1 MFQVSAKFPRSLA
14 AASESKASDHARSP
28 RGGTANQA
36 ARCSPCPHWLGRLAS
51 GFTLVELLVVI
62 AIIGI
67 LVALLLPAIQS
78 AREAARRMACQN
90 NVKQLALATHNY
102 ESTVKALPPA
112 LVFYGPG
119 DPRNSKWS
127 AQARLLPFLEEENF
141 ESHIDYSRDYETL
154 KFGDGLIGA
163 HRIRGYLCPSEERD
177 AVRLDA
183 NGAPVHY
190 PLNYGLNR
198 GVWRV
203 FDPTGRMAEEGAIQ
217 ANQGTRLRLFTDG
230 TSHTLLV
237 AEVKA
242 YTPYLRDQSL
252 NQPTP
257 PTSAGEVCGLGGSF
271 KSDSGHT
278 EWVDGRVHQTGF
290 TAVFTPNSAVSCT
303 QAEQTYD
310 VDWTSKRE
318 GVDPA
323 ETTYSVVTSRS
334 YHAGGVVNVAMVDGS
349 IHTMDGS
356 VDLAVW
362 RALATRSGGETH
374 AVP

>member
-1 MFQVSAKFPRSLA
+1 MFQERTW
-14 AASESKASDHARSP
+14 HSP
-28 RGGTANQA
+28 NERATTLGGNS
-36 ARCSPCPHWLGRLAS
+36 RD

-102 ESTVKALPPA
+102 ESTAKALPPA
-112 LVFYGPG
+112 LLYFGPG
-119 DPRNSKWS
+119 DARNSKWS

-141 ESHIDYSRDYETL
+141 ESHIDYSRDYETM
-154 KFGDGLIGA
+154 KFGDALIGA
-163 HRIRGYLCPSEERD
+163 HRISGYLCPSEEHD
-177 AVRLDA
+177 EVRLDTS
-183 NGAPVHY
+183 GAPVHY

-203 FDPTGRMAEEGAIQ
+203 FDPTGRTAEEGAIQ
-217 ANQGTRLRLFTDG
+217 PNDGTRLRLFTDG

-252 NQPTP
+252 NQQTP
-257 PTSAGEVCGLGGSF
+257 PASAGELCGLGGSF

-278 EWVDGRVHQTGF
+278 EWVDGRVHQSGF
-290 TAVFTPNSAVSCT
+290 TAAFAPNSVVACIQSG
-303 QAEQTYD
+303 QNYD

-318 GVDPA
+318 GIDPV
-323 ETTYSVVTSRS
+323 ERTYSAVTSRS
-334 YHAGGVVNVAMVDGS
+334 YHSGGIVNVAMVDGS
-349 IHTMDGS
+349 IHT
-356 VDLAVW
+356 VDDAVDVEVW
-362 RALATRSGGETH
+362 RALATRSGGESH
-374 AVP
+374 ALP